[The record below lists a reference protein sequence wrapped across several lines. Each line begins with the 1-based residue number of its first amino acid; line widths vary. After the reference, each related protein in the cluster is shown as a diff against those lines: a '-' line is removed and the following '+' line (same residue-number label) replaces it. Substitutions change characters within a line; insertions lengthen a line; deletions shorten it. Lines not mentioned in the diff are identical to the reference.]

1 MEKNEEIR
9 EMTLEEL
16 AEYINDQDDD
26 KIISIKITDI
36 QEGGGHAGRKDI

>member
-26 KIISIKITDI
+26 KIISITITEI